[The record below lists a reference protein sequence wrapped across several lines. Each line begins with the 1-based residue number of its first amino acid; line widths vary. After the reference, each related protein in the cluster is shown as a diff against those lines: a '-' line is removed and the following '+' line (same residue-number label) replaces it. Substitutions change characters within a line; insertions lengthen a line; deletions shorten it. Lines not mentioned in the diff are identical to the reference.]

1 MLSFLRKCIIPA
13 VVAAGLVGFTTIPVA
28 RAEDKPAAG
37 AEVKKG
43 TITGTV
49 LDKDGKA
56 VSGAEVGVF
65 KPMARGGAGG
75 PGGGGNRPNRGGG
88 NGAANQAAED
98 PKPAPPADG
107 GRGNRQRP
115 EALFKAT
122 TDADGK
128 FTIKDV
134 PVGEYAV
141 RTRVEGKGIAFERVT
156 VKPDDSVTV
165 SLKLQDRPNRG
176 GGAGAGANRPNRQ
189 NRGGNAQ

>member
-1 MLSFLRKCIIPA
+1 MLSFLRKCVIPA
-13 VVAAGLVGFTTIPVA
+13 VVAAGLVGFATIPMA

-65 KPMARGGAGG
+65 KPMGRGGAGG
-75 PGGGGNRPNRGGG
+75 GNRPARGG
-88 NGAANQAAED
+88 NGAANQAED
-98 PKPAPPADG
+98 PKPAPPADNG

-134 PVGEYAV
+134 PVGEYALMV
-141 RTRVEGKGIAFERVT
+141 RVEGKGMARERVT
-156 VKPDDSVTV
+156 VKPDESATV
-165 SLKLQDRPNRG
+165 SLKLADRPARG
-176 GGAGAGANRPNRQ
+176 GGQGGAAGGNRPNRQ

>member
-1 MLSFLRKCIIPA
+1 MLSFLRKCVIPA
-13 VVAAGLVGFTTIPVA
+13 VVAAGLVGFATIPIA
-28 RAEDKPAAG
+28 RADDKPAAG

-56 VSGAEVGVF
+56 VSGADVGVF
-65 KPMARGGAGG
+65 KPMARGG
-75 PGGGGNRPNRGGG
+75 GNRPGRGGNN
-88 NGAANQAAED
+88 NGAANQAED
-98 PKPAPPADG
+98 PKPAPAPEP

-141 RTRVEGKGIAFERVT
+141 MVRVEGKGVARERVT
-156 VKPDDSVTV
+156 VKPDESATV
-165 SLKLQDRPNRG
+165 SLKLADRPARG
-176 GGAGAGANRPNRQ
+176 GGRGGAAGGNRPNRQ
-189 NRGGNAQ
+189 NRGGGAAQ